1 MSTSALDI
9 VCVGFSDWNSELLTN
24 EQHLL
29 ARLAPR
35 HRILYVESL
44 GLRRPQ
50 FGSSKDLRR
59 IGRRLVRGVA
69 PPKLEDG
76 VHVLSP
82 LVLPAHR
89 HPAAVRLNRAILP
102 RLVRA
107 GVRRAGMRDPVL
119 WSFVPQAEVLIDA
132 LRPRRVLYYVD
143 DDHAAKKGIDA
154 DAFHAAESRFAAR
167 ADVIMASAPE
177 LAERMRRLSD
187 HVVYSPNVADT
198 DLFATALDDGPVDP
212 AIAALARPLVVFTG
226 ALIASKIDLDLT
238 LALAHARPDWSFAF
252 VGPIGPGD
260 PGTDISPLLTPP
272 NIHLLG
278 PRPYTKLP
286 LVLRG
291 ADAAIL
297 PYRTGGEMRSV
308 FPMKTYEYLSAGL
321 PVVTTPLP
329 ALRDVPEVIVA
340 PDAAAMAARLDE
352 VMRTDTP
359 QLRAERSRAVRGHSW
374 EARVA
379 QIEELLTARPD
390 G

>member
-1 MSTSALDI
+1 VSTPALDI

-29 ARLAPR
+29 TRLAHR
-35 HRILYVESL
+35 NRILYVESL
-44 GLRRPQ
+44 GLRRPRL
-50 FGSSKDLRR
+50 GSGKDRRR
-59 IGRRLVRGVA
+59 IARRLVRGVT

-82 LVLPAHR
+82 LVLPVHH
-89 HPAAVRLNRAILP
+89 HPAAVRLNRAILA

-119 WSFVPQAEVLIDA
+119 WSFVPQAEVLIDV

-154 DAFHAAESRFAAR
+154 NAFRSAERRFAAR
-167 ADVIMASAPE
+167 ADLVMASAPE
-177 LAERMRRLSD
+177 LGERMRLLND
-187 HVVYSPNVADT
+187 HVVYAPNVADT
-198 DLFATALDDGPVDP
+198 ALFATALDDGPVDP
-212 AIAALARPLVVFTG
+212 AIAALARPLVVFVG
-226 ALIASKIDLDLT
+226 ALIASKIDLGLT

-252 VGPIGPGD
+252 VGPVGPGD
-260 PGTDISPLLTPP
+260 PGTDISPLRTAP

-278 PRPYTKLP
+278 PRPYEELP

-291 ADAAIL
+291 ANAAIL
-297 PYRTGGEMRSV
+297 PYHTGGEMRSV
-308 FPMKTYEYLSAGL
+308 FPMKTYEYLAAGL

-329 ALRDVPEVIVA
+329 ALRDVPEVVVA

-352 VMRTDTP
+352 VMTTDTP
-359 QLRAERSRAVRGHSW
+359 QRRAERSRAVRDHSW

-379 QIEELLTARPD
+379 QIEALLAPRPT